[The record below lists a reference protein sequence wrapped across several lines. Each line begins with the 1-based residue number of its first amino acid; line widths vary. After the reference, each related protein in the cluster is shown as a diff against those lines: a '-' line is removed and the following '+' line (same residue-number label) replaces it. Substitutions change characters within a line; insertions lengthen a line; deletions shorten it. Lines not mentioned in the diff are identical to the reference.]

1 MIYEGEKMAK
11 SLILKVYNKF
21 CKDDRKKNPVA
32 ISNKSSVVY
41 TNDDAL
47 YRDLFM
53 RDYRY
58 TEFPIKKESRK
69 FSAVIKYFV
78 PSIEND
84 YYKMKR
90 TMIFTDDNFVL
101 LNMLYEIINNS
112 ISLKDE
118 YYSDV
123 QLDLFGGENSRLS
136 TTVKTKEGLKNLK
149 QAVKHTLMID
159 SSSKFVK
166 Q

>member
-1 MIYEGEKMAK
+1 MAK
-11 SLILKVYNKF
+11 TLISRVYNKF
-21 CKDDRKKNPVA
+21 CKENCIKNPAA

-41 TNDDAL
+41 TNDEGL

-53 RDYRY
+53 RGYQNL
-58 TEFPIKKESRK
+58 EFPINKENRK

-101 LNMLYEIINNS
+101 VNMLYEIINNS

-118 YYSDV
+118 HYSNV

-136 TTVKTKEGLKNLK
+136 TTVKTKEDLKNLK
-149 QAVKHTLMID
+149 QAVKHTLMLD
-159 SSSKFVK
+159 SSSKVVK